1 MILAPLILAALFTV
15 SGQHF
20 KVECTY
26 AARGGTA
33 IAYPA
38 YKNLPAI
45 VYVKPWICR
54 EPNRAVRSGHATSKT
69 GATLLVLTHE
79 SLHIGGLRDECETE
93 ARAIELLPT
102 VAARLGINTPEVRRG
117 AQVMHSQLVAASLRH
132 CTF

>member
-26 AARGGTA
+26 AARGGIA

-38 YKNLPAI
+38 YKKLPAI
-45 VYVKPWICR
+45 VYVRPWICR
-54 EPNRAVRSGHATSKT
+54 EPNRAVRSGHTTNRT
-69 GATLLVLTHE
+69 GAALLVLVHE

-93 ARAIELLPT
+93 AQAVRLLPT
-102 VAARLGINTPEVRRG
+102 VAARLGINTPKVRKG
-117 AQVMHSQLVAASLRH
+117 ARVMHSRLVAASLRH